1 MKKHKIGLTGRVF
14 IGFALGIILG
24 IIFREKI
31 TVISFIGTIF
41 LNLVKMNVVPLI
53 FFSIVSGVASMSDV
67 TKLKK
72 IGIKTV
78 IYYIVTTILA
88 SCIGL
93 FIANTVHPGNGLDMS
108 SLVSTETAE
117 ASAMPSITETLTDMF
132 PSNIVS
138 SMADGNL
145 MQIIIFSVFL
155 GVALV
160 MLGERAEKAKRAFS
174 FASDV
179 MCKITDIV
187 MQFSPIGVCALMACV
202 TGQYGT
208 DVFGPLAKFILCVF
222 GSQIIVLVV
231 LYSIMLK
238 FIAKVP
244 LKKFYKKMIPVW
256 LMTLST
262 TSSSATLP
270 LSTKTTTK
278 DFGVSDQLA
287 GFTLPLGATI
297 NMNGAVC
304 FYAIATIFV
313 AQIYGVD
320 FGIVKQISLIL
331 LTTCISVGSPGI
343 PGGAI
348 VMTTMLLSNMG
359 LPLDAVGVL
368 AGINRLIDMG
378 DTSLNV
384 TGDIVS
390 TLCIARTENMYEK
403 NEENASEENLK
414 SEILTPDI
422 NEQAVRS

>member
-244 LKKFYKKMIPVW
+244 LKKFYKKMVPVW